1 MTEAEESMEVLV
13 LEGEDGKEYECELL
27 DRFEFEDGE
36 YVLLLKLPEEL
47 EGEEELD
54 PDEDGQLIIMKVH
67 TRGEQTVF
75 QTIES
80 EEEFDRVKAYV
91 EEMVE
96 AERQA
101 LGAE

>member
-1 MTEAEESMEVLV
+1 
-13 LEGEDGKEYECELL
+13 
-27 DRFEFEDGE
+27 
-36 YVLLLKLPEEL
+36 
-47 EGEEELD
+47 
-54 PDEDGQLIIMKVH
+54 MKVH